1 MKIVVTPSVLKGLQ
15 SFSIGFV
22 LASFSLL
29 ASAQAPSAPQS
40 APPPNPQLSSLQQ
53 ATPSSARTS
62 LKVMAVRP
70 EQAAMGEKITVEIEG
85 LSKAVSEE
93 KEFDPRKL
101 ILYFD
106 GYPLEGIHP
115 QSVDLIRNV
124 LTFTPKRNEKN
135 EQDWAAL
142 IGSPKSYLLPVKVS
156 VGFKDQYVVPIDEA
170 QQRFQFV
177 VLRQDW
183 FIGGVIALLLM
194 LGLFI
199 WLARNSSIIRDSN
212 PPLPEPGRKKPYSLA
227 KLQASVWFFL
237 VVVSFLFIWLVTG
250 DHTNTVTEQAL
261 ILIGI
266 GTGTALGAAMI
277 DSSKREA
284 SVSERAGLHPEESKL
299 NAEVLE
305 LRAKIVTLQ
314 GKITATPSGTAQ
326 DTELLSKLKIEV
338 AQKEAELDD
347 IRKKIADAKAALSK
361 PVSEG
366 FMRDLLTDAN
376 GVSFHRFQM
385 LVWTIVLSFIFCVEV
400 YQTLRMPEFSGT
412 LLSLMGISAGTYLG
426 FKIPERAS

>member
-1 MKIVVTPSVLKGLQ
+1 
-15 SFSIGFV
+15 
-22 LASFSLL
+22 
-29 ASAQAPSAPQS
+29 
-40 APPPNPQLSSLQQ
+40 
-53 ATPSSARTS
+53 
-62 LKVMAVRP
+62 MAVRP
-70 EQAAMGEKITVEIEG
+70 EQATMGEKITVEIDG

-101 ILYFD
+101 ILHFD

-115 QSVDLIRNV
+115 QAVDLIRNV
-124 LTFTPKRNEKN
+124 LTFTPIRNEKN
-135 EQDWAAL
+135 EQEWTAL

-170 QQRFQFV
+170 HQHFQFV

-194 LGLFI
+194 VGLFI
-199 WLARNSSIIRDSN
+199 WLARNSNIIRDSN
-212 PPLPEPGRKKPYSLA
+212 PPLPEPGRNKPYSLA

-237 VVVSFLFIWLVTG
+237 VVASFLFIWLVTG
-250 DHTNTVTEQAL
+250 DHTNTVTQQAL

-277 DSSKREA
+277 DSSKRET

-305 LRAKIVTLQ
+305 LRAKIVNLQ
-314 GKITATPSGTAQ
+314 GRITATPPGTAQ
-326 DTELLSKLKIEV
+326 DTESLSKLKIEV

-366 FMRDLLTDAN
+366 FMRDLLTDAS
-376 GVSFHRFQM
+376 GISFHRFQM

-400 YQTLRMPEFSGT
+400 YKTLRMPEFSAT